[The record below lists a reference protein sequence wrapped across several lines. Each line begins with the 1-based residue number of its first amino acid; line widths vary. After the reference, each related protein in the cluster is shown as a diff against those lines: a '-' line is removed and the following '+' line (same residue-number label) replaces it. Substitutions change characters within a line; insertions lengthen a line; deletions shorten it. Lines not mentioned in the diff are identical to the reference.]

1 MAFTDSINRM
11 SSTTVQTAVHFEELS
26 KSSARGLKADIFSRS
41 RLLNIEFFLGGGIV
55 NDFFT
60 HTRLNI
66 FKQCSPSGF

>member
-41 RLLNIEFFLGGGIV
+41 RLLNIEFFFGGGGLSMISLLIL
-55 NDFFT
+55 D
-60 HTRLNI
+60 
-66 FKQCSPSGF
+66 